1 MDKLYWSKRNYLF
14 KSEKYGWLLYAGL
27 SNSFFKLSDELKKSI
42 DDYKNGKELNI
53 PRDVLAKFQKTGV
66 LSKYT
71 DDEFD
76 RLYLLKWAKMQS
88 QNDFLNLTIAPTMNC
103 NFRCS
108 YCYEKNFRNTKM
120 MDLSLTQKII
130 DFANKRKVKHLTV
143 AWYGGESLLG
153 LDFIKHFNHETYEA
167 GFDVSQSIV
176 TNGYLLTE
184 EVVKYFDF
192 IWLKNIQI
200 TLDGDKETHNSRRP
214 HVSNPDSFGRIMD
227 NLEMLYSYCNFNG
240 YWPNVNIRVNID
252 KTNEDDYPKIKNML
266 YKKYGNFFNVY
277 YALVHDSNSC
287 VDKSEQ
293 IFNTEYEKEYKDKLD
308 KKYGIEDESFYL
320 EQHGNCFCGAQTLN
334 NYVIDADG
342 FMYKCWEDIGIKE
355 RAIYNLNDKKI
366 NNVLVEAD
374 YIIKSQSMFDKVCKN
389 CFMFIG
395 CQGGCPRHALEN
407 KRTCHV
413 FKNNTNQFLERHYE
427 KSLKKDFVY

>member
-1 MDKLYWSKRNYLF
+1 
-14 KSEKYGWLLYAGL
+14 
-27 SNSFFKLSDELKKSI
+27 
-42 DDYKNGKELNI
+42 
-53 PRDVLAKFQKTGV
+53 
-66 LSKYT
+66 
-71 DDEFD
+71 
-76 RLYLLKWAKMQS
+76 MQS

-108 YCYEKNFRNTKM
+108 YCYEKKFRNTKM

-130 DFANKRKVKHLTV
+130 DFANKRKVKRLTV
-143 AWYGGESLLG
+143 AWYGGEPLLG

-287 VDKSEQ
+287 VDKCEQ

-320 EQHGNCFCGAQTLN
+320 DQHGNCFCGAQTLN

-413 FKNNTNQFLERHYE
+413 FKNNTNHFLERHYE

>member
-27 SNSFFKLSDELKKSI
+27 SNSFFKISDELKKSI

-71 DDEFD
+71 DDDFD
-76 RLYLLKWAKMQS
+76 RLYLLRWAKMQS
-88 QNDFLNLTIAPTMNC
+88 QNDYMNLIIAPTMNC

-108 YCYEKNFRNTKM
+108 YCFEKNFRNTKM

-130 DFANKRKVKHLTV
+130 DFAKERKVKHLKID
-143 AWYGGESLLG
+143 WYGGEPLLC

-227 NLEMLYSYCNFNG
+227 NLEMLYTYCNFNG
-240 YWPNVNIRVNID
+240 YWSNVSIRVNID
-252 KTNEDDYPKIKNML
+252 KTNENDYPKIKNML
-266 YKKYGNFFNVY
+266 YKKYGNFFSVY

-287 VDKSEQ
+287 VDKGEQ
-293 IFNTEYEKEYKDKLD
+293 IFNTEYEKEYKNKLD

-342 FMYKCWEDIGIKE
+342 LMYKCWEDIGIKE
-355 RAIYNLNDKKI
+355 RSVYNLNDKKI

-374 YIIKSQSMFDKVCKN
+374 YIIKSQSMFDKLCKN

-395 CQGGCPRHALEN
+395 CQGGCPKHALEN

>member
-1 MDKLYWSKRNYLF
+1 MEKLYWSKRNYLF

-27 SNSFFKLSDELKKSI
+27 TNSFFKLSDELKKAI
-42 DDYKNGKELNI
+42 DAYKNGQELNI
-53 PRDVLAKFQKTGV
+53 PQDVLAKFQKTGV

-71 DDEFD
+71 DEEFD
-76 RLYLLKWAKMQS
+76 KLYLLKWTKMQA
-88 QNDFLNLTIAPTMNC
+88 QNHYMNLTIAPTMNC

-130 DFANKRKVKHLTV
+130 DFANERKVKRLNV
-143 AWYGGESLLG
+143 AWYGGEPLLG

-184 EVVKYFDF
+184 DVVKYFDF

-200 TLDGDKETHNSRRP
+200 TLDGAKETHNKRRP
-214 HVSNPDSFGRIMD
+214 HVTNPDSFGRIMD
-227 NLEMLYSYCNFNG
+227 NIEMLYTYCNFNG
-240 YWPNVNIRVNID
+240 YWPNVSIRVNID

-266 YKKYGNFFNVY
+266 YKKYGNFYQVY
-277 YALVHDSNSC
+277 YALVQNSNSC
-287 VDKSEQ
+287 VDKVEQ
-293 IFNTEYEKEYKDKLD
+293 IFNTEYEKEYKEKLD
-308 KKYGIEDESFYL
+308 KKYGIADETFFPKQS
-320 EQHGNCFCGAQTLN
+320 GNCFCGAQTLN
-334 NYVIDADG
+334 NYVIDAEG
-342 FMYKCWEDIGIKE
+342 LMYKCWEDIGIKNK
-355 RAIYNLNDKKI
+355 AVYNLNDKKCS
-366 NNVLVEAD
+366 NVKVESD
-374 YIIKSQSMFDKVCKN
+374 FIVKSQAIFDDVCKN
-389 CFMFIG
+389 CFMFIS
-395 CQGGCPRHALEN
+395 CQGGCPRRALDN

-413 FKNNTNQFLERHYE
+413 FKNNANQFLERHYE

>member
-71 DDEFD
+71 DDDFD

-108 YCYEKNFRNTKM
+108 YCFEKNFRNTKM

-130 DFANKRKVKHLTV
+130 DFANERKVKRLNV
-143 AWYGGESLLG
+143 AWYGGEPLLG

-227 NLEMLYSYCNFNG
+227 NLEILYTYCNFNG
-240 YWPNVNIRVNID
+240 YWPNVSIRVNID

-277 YALVHDSNSC
+277 YAIVDNYNSC
-287 VDKSEQ
+287 LDKTEIKVKSED
-293 IFNTEYEKEYKDKLD
+293 EKEYIKLLN
-308 KKYGIEDESFYL
+308 KKYGITSRNEYLQNKGCFY
-320 EQHGNCFCGAQTLN
+320 CGAQVLN
-334 NYVIDADG
+334 NYVIDPIG
-342 FMYKCWEDIGIKE
+342 YMYKCWDDVGNVEKAVLSLTDKSFS
-355 RAIYNLNDKKI
+355 NLKI
-366 NNVLVEAD
+366 ESD
-374 YIIKSQSMFDKVCKN
+374 YMIKSMAIFDNKCKN
-389 CFMFIG
+389 CTLLYN
-395 CQGGCPRHALEN
+395 CQGGCPNLKQN
-407 KRTCHV
+407 GNGQCPV
-413 FKNNTNQFLERHYE
+413 FKSNMNNFLELHYE
-427 KSLKKDFVY
+427 KYLKKDFVY

>member
-14 KSEKYGWLLYAGL
+14 KSKKYGWLLYAGL
-27 SNSFFKLSDELKKSI
+27 SNSFFKISDELKKSI
-42 DDYKNGKELNI
+42 DDYKNGNELNI
-53 PRDVLAKFQKTGV
+53 PSDVLESFQKTGV
-66 LSKYT
+66 LSRYT

-76 RLYLLKWAKMQS
+76 RLYLLKWAKMQA
-88 QNDFLNLTIAPTMNC
+88 QNNYMNLTIAPTMNC

-108 YCYEKNFRNTKM
+108 YCYEKSFRNTKM

-130 DFANKRKVKHLTV
+130 DFANERKVKHLNIG
-143 AWYGGESLLG
+143 WYGGEPLLG

-214 HVSNPDSFGRIMD
+214 HVSNLDSFGRIMD
-227 NLEMLYSYCNFNG
+227 NLEMLYTYCNFNG

-287 VDKSEQ
+287 VDKVEQ
-293 IFNTEYEKEYKDKLD
+293 IFNTKYEKEYKEKLD
-308 KKYGIEDESFYL
+308 KKYCIEDESFYL

-355 RAIYNLNDKKI
+355 RAVYNLNDKKTC
-366 NNVLVEAD
+366 NVLLESD
-374 YIIKSQSMFDKVCKN
+374 FIIKSQAMFDKVCKN

-413 FKNNTNQFLERHYE
+413 FKDNTNQFLERHYE

>member
-1 MDKLYWSKRNYLF
+1 MEKLYWSKRNYLF

-42 DDYKNGKELNI
+42 DDYKNGKKLNI
-53 PRDVLAKFQKTGV
+53 PQDVLAKFQKTGV

-76 RLYLLKWAKMQS
+76 RLYLLKWTKMQS
-88 QNDFLNLTIAPTMNC
+88 QNDFMNLTIAPTMNC

-130 DFANKRKVKHLTV
+130 DFAKERKVKHLNV
-143 AWYGGESLLG
+143 AWYGGEPLLC

-227 NLEMLYSYCNFNG
+227 NLEMLYTYCNFNG
-240 YWPNVNIRVNID
+240 YWPNVSIRVNID

-277 YALVHDSNSC
+277 YALVQNSNSC
-287 VDKSEQ
+287 VDKTEV
-293 IFNTEYEKEYKDKLD
+293 IINTEHEKEYKEKLD
-308 KKYGIEDESFYL
+308 KKYGIEDESFYPH
-320 EQHGNCFCGAQTLN
+320 QYGNCFCGAQTLN

-342 FMYKCWEDIGIKE
+342 FMYKCWEDIGIKN
-355 RAIYNLNDKKI
+355 RAIYNLNDKKF
-366 NNVLVEAD
+366 NNVPVESD
-374 YIIKSQSMFDKVCKN
+374 YIIKSQSMFDEVCKN
-389 CFMFIG
+389 CFMFTS
-395 CQGGCPRHALEN
+395 CQGGCPKHSLEN
-407 KRTCHV
+407 KKSCHV

-427 KSLKKDFVY
+427 KSLKKDFIY

>member
-27 SNSFFKLSDELKKSI
+27 TNSFFKLSDELKKAI
-42 DDYKNGKELNI
+42 DAYKNGKELNI
-53 PRDVLAKFQKTGV
+53 PQDVLSKFQRTGV

-71 DDEFD
+71 DEEFD
-76 RLYLLKWAKMQS
+76 RLYLLNWTKMQA
-88 QNDFLNLTIAPTMNC
+88 QNHYMNLTIAPTMNC

-108 YCYEKNFRNTKM
+108 YCFEKNFRNTKM

-130 DFANKRKVKHLTV
+130 DFAKERKVKRLNV
-143 AWYGGESLLG
+143 DWYGGEPLLA

-184 EVVKYFDF
+184 DVVKYFDF

-227 NLEMLYSYCNFNG
+227 NLEMLYTYCNFNG

-266 YKKYGNFFNVY
+266 YKKYGNFFHVY
-277 YALVHDSNSC
+277 YALVDNYNSC
-287 VDKSEQ
+287 LDKSDIRINSEEENEYIKLLNSKYGITSDNEYLKNKGCFYCGAQ
-293 IFNTEYEKEYKDKLD
+293 MLNSYVIDPSGLLYKCWNDVGNKEKAIFSFIDKTFVNIKVESDYLIKSMAVTDTKCKNCILLYSCQGRCPSLKQNGAGQCPAFKTDMKNLLEMRYEKE
-308 KKYGIEDESFYL
+308 
-320 EQHGNCFCGAQTLN
+320 
-334 NYVIDADG
+334 
-342 FMYKCWEDIGIKE
+342 
-355 RAIYNLNDKKI
+355 
-366 NNVLVEAD
+366 
-374 YIIKSQSMFDKVCKN
+374 
-389 CFMFIG
+389 
-395 CQGGCPRHALEN
+395 
-407 KRTCHV
+407 
-413 FKNNTNQFLERHYE
+413 
-427 KSLKKDFVY
+427 LKKDFVF

>member
-66 LSKYT
+66 LSKYS
-71 DDEFD
+71 DDDFD
-76 RLYLLKWAKMQS
+76 RLYLLKWTKMQS

-108 YCYEKNFRNTKM
+108 YCYEKKFRNTKM

-130 DFANKRKVKHLTV
+130 DFANERKVKHLTV
-143 AWYGGESLLG
+143 AWYGGEPLLG

-214 HVSNPDSFGRIMD
+214 HVSNPNSFGRIMD

-395 CQGGCPRHALEN
+395 CQGGCPRNALEN